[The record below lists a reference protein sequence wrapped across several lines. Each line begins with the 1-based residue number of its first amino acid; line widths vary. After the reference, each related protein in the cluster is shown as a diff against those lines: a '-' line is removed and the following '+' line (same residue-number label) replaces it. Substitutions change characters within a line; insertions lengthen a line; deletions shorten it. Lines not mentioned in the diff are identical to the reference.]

1 MGEVKAIRRFSV
13 RTALPEPITALGD
26 LAMNLRWSW
35 HSPTREL
42 FAGLDPQRWDEV
54 HHDPVRLLSTF
65 SAGELEELARDGDL
79 VARVGA
85 AKADLDDYLGSRRW
99 YQDEASRSPGSDGGS
114 KGGLPASIAYFSPE
128 YGITEVLPQYSGGH
142 GLLAGDH
149 LKAASDLGVPIVGVG
164 LFYTTGY
171 FKQSLD
177 ASGWQQETYPVLD
190 PQGLPLH
197 LLREDDGTP
206 CVVTVAMPG
215 GASLR
220 AHVWRAQVGRVPL
233 LLLDSDV
240 PGNDDA
246 MRAVT
251 ERLYG
256 GGGEQRLQQEML
268 LGIGGVRAL
277 RLWSRLTGAPEP
289 EVFHTNEGH
298 AGFLGLERIR
308 ELMAT
313 EELTYPEARTLART
327 ATVFTTH
334 TPVPAGI
341 DRFPVDLVRRYFGD
355 GSQMCSLLPTVP
367 LDEII
372 ALGAEADPGVFN
384 MAHMGFRLAQRA
396 NGVSKLHGAVSREMF
411 AGLWPG
417 FEPAEVPIGS
427 VTNGVH
433 HGTWADRLV
442 AERATD
448 PLSMPDDALW
458 RLRTTLR
465 HRLVD
470 EVRTR
475 TRAAWRERG
484 AVDAELGWTD
494 RMFDPEVLTIGFA
507 RRVSTYKRLTLM
519 LRDPERLRAL
529 LLDPDR
535 PVQVVIAGKS
545 HPHDDEGKRL
555 LQQLLHFTDDRTL
568 RHRIAFLPNYS
579 IGMAGYLYHGCDVWL
594 NNPLRPLEA
603 CGTSGMK
610 SAMNGGLN
618 LSVLDGWWDELY
630 DGNNG
635 WAIPS
640 AVGVDPGRRDD
651 IEADAL
657 YDLLEHDVVPGFY
670 DRRDA
675 DDAPPR
681 WLAKVRHTLS
691 ATAPEVSADRMVRE
705 YATAY
710 YRPAARSARS
720 TRPAIGDLVEYIE
733 KVSAGW
739 DAVRVGASTATVLP
753 EGVEIAAEIALG
765 SLEDGDVRVEAVI
778 GGVDEAGE
786 IVDGR
791 AVRLHFDGEGYRAV
805 LPGQVGRFGYA
816 VRVLPQHR
824 LLTGPAELGLV
835 RYAR

>member
-1 MGEVKAIRRFSV
+1 MHAEGTFTVEPAYPESLAPLADLARNLRWVWHGPTQDLFATVAPEVWAA
-13 RTALPEPITALGD
+13 THDPLEALRGADQARVAALGD
-26 LAMNLRWSW
+26 DAEFVALVRA
-35 HSPTREL
+35 
-42 FAGLDPQRWDEV
+42 V
-54 HHDPVRLLSTF
+54 H
-65 SAGELEELARDGDL
+65 
-79 VARVGA
+79 
-85 AKADLDDYLGSRRW
+85 ADLNDYLTRPAW
-99 YQDEASRSPGSDGGS
+99 ADELTDGA
-114 KGGLPASIAYFSPE
+114 KGIAYFSME
-128 YGITEVLPQYSGGH
+128 FGVSQTLPNYSGGL
-142 GLLAGDH
+142 GVLAGDH
-149 LKAASDLGVPIVGVG
+149 LKAASDLGLPLIALG
-164 LFYTTGY
+164 LLYRHGY
-171 FKQSLD
+171 FQQSLSAD
-177 ASGWQQETYPVLD
+177 GWQLEAYPELD
-190 PQGLPLH
+190 PAQLPLRPVT
-197 LLREDDGTP
+197 LSSGQQL
-206 CVVTVAMPG
+206 VVSVPLEGRVLSA
-215 GASLR
+215 A
-220 AHVWRAQVGRVPL
+220 VWRADVGRIPL
-233 LLLDSDV
+233 LLMDTDIEN
-240 PGNDDA
+240 NDPDL
-246 MRAVT
+246 RGVT
-251 ERLYG
+251 DRLYG
-256 GGGEQRLQQEML
+256 GDAEHRLRQEIL
-268 LGIGGVRAL
+268 LGIGGVRAA
-277 RLWSRLTGAPEP
+277 RAFCDLTGHPGV
-289 EVFHTNEGH
+289 EVFHANEGH

-313 EELTYPEARTLART
+313 EELSYAAARTLART

-355 GSQMCSLLPTVP
+355 ASQMCSLLPTVP

-442 AERATD
+442 AERAAD
-448 PLSMPDDALW
+448 PLSMPDEALW

-475 TRAAWRERG
+475 TRTAWRERG
-484 AVDAELGWTD
+484 AVDAELGWTE

-657 YDLLEHDVVPGFY
+657 YDLLEHDVVPAFY

-691 ATAPEVSADRMVRE
+691 ATAPEVAADRMVRE

-710 YRPAARSARS
+710 YRPAARSARA
-720 TRPAIGDLVEYIE
+720 TRPAIGDLVEYID
-733 KVSAGW
+733 KVRSGW
-739 DAVRVGASTATVLP
+739 DAVRVGESTATVLP
-753 EGVEIAAEIALG
+753 EGVEIAAAVALG
-765 SLEDGDVRVEAVI
+765 ALEDGDIRVEAVI
-778 GGVDEAGE
+778 GGVDEAGD
-786 IVDGR
+786 IVEGR
-791 AVRLHFDGEGYRAV
+791 AVRLHFDGERYRAV

>member
-1 MGEVKAIRRFSV
+1 MHAEGTFTVEPAYPESLAPLADLARNLRWVWHGPTQDLFATVAPEVWAATRDPLE
-13 RTALPEPITALGD
+13 ALRGADQARVAALGD
-26 LAMNLRWSW
+26 DAEFVALVRA
-35 HSPTREL
+35 
-42 FAGLDPQRWDEV
+42 V
-54 HHDPVRLLSTF
+54 H
-65 SAGELEELARDGDL
+65 
-79 VARVGA
+79 
-85 AKADLDDYLGSRRW
+85 ADLNDYLTRPAW
-99 YQDEASRSPGSDGGS
+99 ADELTDGA
-114 KGGLPASIAYFSPE
+114 KGIAYFSME
-128 YGITEVLPQYSGGH
+128 FGVSQTLPNYSGGL
-142 GLLAGDH
+142 GVLAGDH
-149 LKAASDLGVPIVGVG
+149 LKAASDLGLPLIALG
-164 LFYTTGY
+164 LLYRHGY
-171 FKQSLD
+171 FQQSLSAD
-177 ASGWQQETYPVLD
+177 GWQLEAYPELD
-190 PQGLPLH
+190 PAQLPLRPVT
-197 LLREDDGTP
+197 LSSGQQL
-206 CVVTVAMPG
+206 VVSVPLEGRVLSA
-215 GASLR
+215 A
-220 AHVWRAQVGRVPL
+220 VWRADVGRIPL
-233 LLLDSDV
+233 LLLDTDIEN
-240 PGNDDA
+240 NDPDL
-246 MRAVT
+246 RGVT
-251 ERLYG
+251 DRLYG
-256 GGGEQRLQQEML
+256 GDAEHRLRQEIL
-268 LGIGGVRAL
+268 LGIGGVRAA
-277 RLWSRLTGAPEP
+277 RAFCDLTGHPGV
-289 EVFHTNEGH
+289 EVFHANEGH

-313 EELTYPEARTLART
+313 EELTYAEARTLART

-442 AERATD
+442 AERAAD
-448 PLSMPDDALW
+448 PLSMPDEALW

-484 AVDAELGWTD
+484 AVDAELGWTE

-519 LRDPERLRAL
+519 LRDPVRLRAL

-657 YDLLEHDVVPGFY
+657 YDLLEHDVVPAFY

-691 ATAPEVSADRMVRE
+691 ATAPEVAADRMVRE

-710 YRPAARSARS
+710 YRPAARSARA

-733 KVSAGW
+733 KVRAGW

-791 AVRLHFDGEGYRAV
+791 AVRLHFDGQGYRAV

>member
-1 MGEVKAIRRFSV
+1 MHAEGTFTVEPAYPESLAPLADLARNLRWVWHGPTQDLFATVAPEVWAATRDPLE
-13 RTALPEPITALGD
+13 ALRGADQARVAALGD
-26 LAMNLRWSW
+26 DAEFVALVRA
-35 HSPTREL
+35 
-42 FAGLDPQRWDEV
+42 V
-54 HHDPVRLLSTF
+54 H
-65 SAGELEELARDGDL
+65 
-79 VARVGA
+79 
-85 AKADLDDYLGSRRW
+85 ADLNDYLTRPSW
-99 YQDEASRSPGSDGGS
+99 ADELTDGA
-114 KGGLPASIAYFSPE
+114 KGIAYFSME
-128 YGITEVLPQYSGGH
+128 FGVSQTLPNYSGGL
-142 GLLAGDH
+142 GVLAGDH
-149 LKAASDLGVPIVGVG
+149 LKAASDLGLPLIALG
-164 LFYTTGY
+164 LLYRHGY
-171 FKQSLD
+171 FQQSLSAD
-177 ASGWQQETYPVLD
+177 GWQLEAYPELD
-190 PQGLPLH
+190 PAQLPLRPVT
-197 LLREDDGTP
+197 LSSGQQL
-206 CVVTVAMPG
+206 VVSVPLEGRVLSA
-215 GASLR
+215 A
-220 AHVWRAQVGRVPL
+220 VWRADVGRIPL
-233 LLLDSDV
+233 LLMDTDIEN
-240 PGNDDA
+240 NDPDL
-246 MRAVT
+246 RGVT
-251 ERLYG
+251 DRLYG
-256 GGGEQRLQQEML
+256 GDAEHRLRQEIL
-268 LGIGGVRAL
+268 LGIGGVRAA
-277 RLWSRLTGAPEP
+277 RAFCDLTGHPGV
-289 EVFHTNEGH
+289 EVFHANEGH

-313 EELTYPEARTLART
+313 EELSYAEARTLART

-442 AERATD
+442 AERAAD
-448 PLSMPDDALW
+448 PLSMPDEALW

-484 AVDAELGWTD
+484 AVDAELGWTE

-555 LQQLLHFTDDRTL
+555 LQQLLNFTDDRTL

-657 YDLLEHDVVPGFY
+657 YDLLEHDVVPAFY

-691 ATAPEVSADRMVRE
+691 ATAPEVAADRMVRE

-710 YRPAARSARS
+710 YRPAARSARA
-720 TRPAIGDLVEYIE
+720 TRPAIGDLVEYID
-733 KVSAGW
+733 KVRSGW
-739 DAVRVGASTATVLP
+739 DTVRVGESTATVLP
-753 EGVEIAAEIALG
+753 EGVEIAAAVALG
-765 SLEDGDVRVEAVI
+765 ALEDGDIRVEAVI
-778 GGVDEAGE
+778 GGVDEAGD
-786 IVDGR
+786 IVEGR
-791 AVRLHFDGEGYRAV
+791 AVRLHFDGERYRAV

>member
-1 MGEVKAIRRFSV
+1 MHAEGTFTVEP
-13 RTALPEPITALGD
+13 TYPESLAPLAD
-26 LAMNLRWSW
+26 LARNLRWVW
-35 HSPTREL
+35 HGPTQDL
-42 FAGLDPQRWDEV
+42 FSTVAPEVWADTRDP
-54 HHDPVRLLSTF
+54 
-65 SAGELEELARDGDL
+65 LETLRCADQ
-79 VARVGA
+79 ARVA
-85 AKADLDDYLGSRRW
+85 ALGVDEEFVSLVRALRADLNDYLTRPAW
-99 YQDEASRSPGSDGGS
+99 ADALKDGA
-114 KGGLPASIAYFSPE
+114 KGIAYFSME
-128 YGITEVLPQYSGGH
+128 FGVSQTLPNYSGGL
-142 GLLAGDH
+142 GVLAGDH
-149 LKAASDLGVPIVGVG
+149 LKAASDLGLPLIALG
-164 LFYTTGY
+164 LLYRQGY
-171 FKQSLD
+171 FQQSLSAD
-177 ASGWQQETYPVLD
+177 GWQLEAYPELD
-190 PQGLPLH
+190 PERLPLRPVT
-197 LLREDDGTP
+197 LSSGQQL
-206 CVVTVAMPG
+206 VVSVPLEGRVLSA
-215 GASLR
+215 A
-220 AHVWRAQVGRVPL
+220 VWRADVGRIPL
-233 LLLDSDV
+233 LLLDTDIE
-240 PGNDDA
+240 GNDPDL
-246 MRAVT
+246 RGVT
-251 ERLYG
+251 DRLYG
-256 GGGEQRLQQEML
+256 GDAEHRLRQEIL
-268 LGIGGVRAL
+268 LGIGGVRAA
-277 RLWSRLTGAPEP
+277 RAFCDLTGHPGI
-289 EVFHTNEGH
+289 EVFHANEGH

-313 EELTYPEARTLART
+313 EELTYPQARTLART

-355 GSQMCSLLPTVP
+355 GGQMCSLLPTVP
-367 LDEII
+367 LDEVI

-411 AGLWPG
+411 ADLWPG
-417 FEPAEVPIGS
+417 FEPAEIPIGS

-494 RMFDPEVLTIGFA
+494 RMFDPSVLTIGFA

-630 DGNNG
+630 DGSNG

-657 YDLLEHDVVPGFY
+657 YDLLEHDVVPTFY

-675 DDAPPR
+675 DDAPLR
-681 WLAKVRHTLS
+681 WLAKVRHTL
-691 ATAPEVSADRMVRE
+691 AVTAPEVAADRMVRE
-705 YATAY
+705 YATDY

-720 TRPAIGDLVEYIE
+720 TRPAIGELVEYIE
-733 KVSAGW
+733 KVRAGW
-739 DAVRVGASTATVLP
+739 DAVRVGASAATVRP
-753 EGVEIAAEIALG
+753 EGVEIAADIALG

-778 GGVDEAGE
+778 GGVDEAGD
-786 IVDGR
+786 IVNGR
-791 AVRLHFDGEGYRAV
+791 SVRLHFDGERYRAV

-835 RYAR
+835 RYA

>member
-1 MGEVKAIRRFSV
+1 MHAEGTFTVEPAY
-13 RTALPEPITALGD
+13 PESLAPLAD
-26 LAMNLRWSW
+26 LARNLRWVW
-35 HSPTREL
+35 HGPTQDL
-42 FAGLDPQRWDEV
+42 FSTVAPEVWAATRDPLAALRGADQDRV
-54 HHDPVRLLSTF
+54 AALGSDPEFAALVRALH
-65 SAGELEELARDGDL
+65 
-79 VARVGA
+79 
-85 AKADLDDYLGSRRW
+85 ADLNDYLTRPAW
-99 YQDEASRSPGSDGGS
+99 ADELKDGA
-114 KGGLPASIAYFSPE
+114 KGIAYFSME
-128 YGITEVLPQYSGGH
+128 FGVSQTLPNYSGGL
-142 GLLAGDH
+142 GVLAGDH
-149 LKAASDLGVPIVGVG
+149 LKAASDLGLPLIALG
-164 LFYTTGY
+164 LLYRHGY
-171 FKQSLD
+171 FQQSLSAD
-177 ASGWQQETYPVLD
+177 GWQLEAYPELD
-190 PQGLPLH
+190 PGQLPLRPVT
-197 LLREDDGTP
+197 LSGGQQL
-206 CVVTVAMPG
+206 VVSVPLEGRVLSA
-215 GASLR
+215 A
-220 AHVWRAQVGRVPL
+220 VWRADVGRIPL
-233 LLLDSDV
+233 LLMDTDIEN
-240 PGNDDA
+240 NDPDL
-246 MRAVT
+246 RGVT
-251 ERLYG
+251 DRLYG
-256 GGGEQRLQQEML
+256 GDAEHRLRQEIL
-268 LGIGGVRAL
+268 LGIGGVRAA
-277 RLWSRLTGAPEP
+277 RAFCDLTGHPGV
-289 EVFHTNEGH
+289 EVFHANEGH

-313 EELTYPEARTLART
+313 EELTYAEAKTLART

-355 GSQMCSLLPTVP
+355 GGQMCSLLPTVP
-367 LDEII
+367 LDEVI

-458 RLRTTLR
+458 RLRTVLR

-657 YDLLEHDVVPGFY
+657 YDLLEHDVVPAFY
-670 DRRDA
+670 DRRDT

-691 ATAPEVSADRMVRE
+691 STAPEVSADRMVRE
-705 YATAY
+705 YATQY

-720 TRPAIGDLVEYIE
+720 TRPAIGELVEYIE
-733 KVSAGW
+733 KVRSGW
-739 DAVRVGASTATVLP
+739 DGVRVGETAAAVLP
-753 EGVEIAAEIALG
+753 EGVEIAADIALG
-765 SLEDGDVRVEAVI
+765 ALEDGDVRVEAVI

-791 AVRLHFDGEGYRAV
+791 AVRLHFDGERYRAV

>member
-1 MGEVKAIRRFSV
+1 MHAEGTFTVEPAY
-13 RTALPEPITALGD
+13 PESLAPLAD
-26 LAMNLRWSW
+26 LARNLRWVW
-35 HSPTREL
+35 HGPTQDLFSTVAPEVWAATRDPLEALRGADQARVAEL
-42 FAGLDPQRWDEV
+42 GADEE
-54 HHDPVRLLSTF
+54 F
-65 SAGELEELARDGDL
+65 
-79 VARVGA
+79 VARVRA
-85 AKADLDDYLGSRRW
+85 VHADLNDYLTRPAW
-99 YQDEASRSPGSDGGS
+99 ADELADGA
-114 KGGLPASIAYFSPE
+114 KGIAYFSME
-128 YGITEVLPQYSGGH
+128 FGVSQTLPNYSGGL
-142 GLLAGDH
+142 GVLAGDH
-149 LKAASDLGVPIVGVG
+149 LKAASDLGLPLVALG
-164 LFYTTGY
+164 LLYRHGY
-171 FKQSLD
+171 FQQSLSAD
-177 ASGWQQETYPVLD
+177 GWQLEAYPELD
-190 PQGLPLH
+190 PEQLPLRPVT
-197 LLREDDGTP
+197 LSTGQQL
-206 CVVTVAMPG
+206 VVSVPLEGRVLSA
-215 GASLR
+215 A
-220 AHVWRAQVGRVPL
+220 VWRADVGRIPL
-233 LLLDSDV
+233 LLMDTDIEN
-240 PGNDDA
+240 NDADL
-246 MRAVT
+246 RGVT
-251 ERLYG
+251 DRLYG
-256 GGGEQRLQQEML
+256 GDAEHRLRQEIL
-268 LGIGGVRAL
+268 LGIGGVRAA
-277 RLWSRLTGAPEP
+277 RAFCDLTGHPGV
-289 EVFHTNEGH
+289 EVFHANEGH

-367 LDEII
+367 LDEVI

-448 PLSMPDDALW
+448 PLSMPDEALW

-535 PVQVVIAGKS
+535 PVQVIIAGKS

-657 YDLLEHDVVPGFY
+657 YDLLEHEVVPAFY

-691 ATAPEVSADRMVRE
+691 ATAPEVAADRMVRE
-705 YATAY
+705 YATDY

-720 TRPAIGDLVEYIE
+720 TRPAIGELVEYID
-733 KVSAGW
+733 KVRAGW
-739 DAVRVGASTATVLP
+739 DAVRVGPSIASVLP
-753 EGVEIAAEIALG
+753 EGVEIAADVVLG
-765 SLEDGDVRVEAVI
+765 ALEDGDVRVEAVI

-786 IVDGR
+786 IVGGR
-791 AVRLHFDGEGYRAV
+791 PVRLHFDGERYRAV

-835 RYAR
+835 RYGS

>member
-1 MGEVKAIRRFSV
+1 MHAEGTFTVEPVY
-13 RTALPEPITALGD
+13 PEQLAPLAD
-26 LAMNLRWSW
+26 LALNLRWVW
-35 HSPTREL
+35 HGPTQDL
-42 FAGLDPQRWDEV
+42 FSALAPEVWAGT
-54 HHDPVRLLSTF
+54 HDPLAALRGAEQTRVV
-65 SAGELEELARDGDL
+65 ELEADAEF
-79 VARVGA
+79 VARVRA
-85 AKADLDDYLGSRRW
+85 LHADLNDYLTRPAW
-99 YQDEASRSPGSDGGS
+99 ADELKDGA
-114 KGGLPASIAYFSPE
+114 KGIAYFSME
-128 YGITEVLPQYSGGH
+128 FGVSQTLPNYSGGL
-142 GLLAGDH
+142 GVLAGDH
-149 LKAASDLGVPIVGVG
+149 LKAASDLGLPLIALG
-164 LFYTTGY
+164 LMYRHGY
-171 FKQSLD
+171 FQQSLSAD
-177 ASGWQQETYPVLD
+177 GWQLEQYPELD
-190 PQGLPLH
+190 PEQLPLRPVT
-197 LLREDDGTP
+197 LSSGQQL
-206 CVVTVAMPG
+206 VVSVPLEGRVLSA
-215 GASLR
+215 A
-220 AHVWRAQVGRVPL
+220 VWRAEVGRIPL
-233 LLLDSDV
+233 LLLDTDIEN
-240 PGNDDA
+240 NDPDL
-246 MRAVT
+246 RGIT
-251 ERLYG
+251 DRLYG
-256 GGGEQRLQQEML
+256 GDAEHRLRQEIL
-268 LGIGGVRAL
+268 LGIGGVRAA
-277 RLWSRLTGAPEP
+277 RAFCDLTGHPGV
-289 EVFHTNEGH
+289 EVFHANEGH

-313 EELTYPEARTLART
+313 EGLSYPEARTLART

-355 GSQMCSLLPTVP
+355 GGQMCTMLPTVP
-367 LDEII
+367 LDEVI

-396 NGVSKLHGAVSREMF
+396 NGVSKLHGAVSRDMF
-411 AGLWPG
+411 ADLWPG
-417 FEPAEVPIGS
+417 FEPSEIPIGS

-433 HGTWADRLV
+433 RGTWADRLV
-442 AERATD
+442 TERASD
-448 PLSMPDDALW
+448 PLSMPDEALW

-465 HRLVD
+465 HRLVG
-470 EVRTR
+470 EVRSR
-475 TRAAWRERG
+475 TRAAWIERG

-519 LRDPERLRAL
+519 LRDPDRLRAL

-640 AVGVDPGRRDD
+640 AVGVDSGRRDD

-657 YDLLEHDVVPGFY
+657 YDLLEHDVVPSFY

-691 ATAPEVSADRMVRE
+691 ATAPEVSAERMVRE
-705 YATAY
+705 YAADY
-710 YRPAARSARS
+710 YRPAARSARA
-720 TRPAIGDLVEYIE
+720 TRPVIGELVEYIA
-733 KVSAGW
+733 KVRAGW
-739 DAVRVGASTATVLP
+739 DAVRVGPSTVAVVP
-753 EGVEIAAEIALG
+753 EGVDLAAEIDLG

-778 GGVDEAGE
+778 GGVSEGGD
-786 IVDGR
+786 IVGGK
-791 AVRLHFDGEGYRAV
+791 AVRLHFDGERYRAV
-805 LPGQVGRFGYA
+805 LPAQVGRFGYA

-824 LLTGPAELGLV
+824 LLGGPAELGLV

>member
-1 MGEVKAIRRFSV
+1 MHAEGTFTVEPAY
-13 RTALPEPITALGD
+13 PESLAPLAD
-26 LAMNLRWSW
+26 LARNLRWVW
-35 HSPTREL
+35 HGPTQDL
-42 FAGLDPQRWDEV
+42 FATVAPEV
-54 HHDPVRLLSTF
+54 WAATHDP
-65 SAGELEELARDGDL
+65 LEALRGADQ
-79 VARVGA
+79 ARV
-85 AKADLDDYLGSRRW
+85 ADLGDDAEFVALVRAVHADLNDYLTRPSW
-99 YQDEASRSPGSDGGS
+99 ADELTDGA
-114 KGGLPASIAYFSPE
+114 KGIAYFSME
-128 YGITEVLPQYSGGH
+128 FGVSQTLPNYSGGL
-142 GLLAGDH
+142 GVLAGDH
-149 LKAASDLGVPIVGVG
+149 LKAASDLGLPLIALG
-164 LFYTTGY
+164 LLYRHGY
-171 FKQSLD
+171 FQQSLSAD
-177 ASGWQQETYPVLD
+177 GWQLEAYPELD
-190 PQGLPLH
+190 PAQLPLRPVT
-197 LLREDDGTP
+197 LSSGQQL
-206 CVVTVAMPG
+206 VVSVPLEGRVLSA
-215 GASLR
+215 A
-220 AHVWRAQVGRVPL
+220 VWRADVGRIPL
-233 LLLDSDV
+233 LLMDTDIEN
-240 PGNDDA
+240 NDPDL
-246 MRAVT
+246 RGVT
-251 ERLYG
+251 DRLYG
-256 GGGEQRLQQEML
+256 GDAEHRLRQEIL
-268 LGIGGVRAL
+268 LGIGGVRAA
-277 RLWSRLTGAPEP
+277 RAFCDLTGHPGV
-289 EVFHTNEGH
+289 EVFHANEGH

-313 EELTYPEARTLART
+313 EELTFPEARTLART

-372 ALGAEADPGVFN
+372 ALGSEADAGVFN

-442 AERATD
+442 AERAAD

-484 AVDAELGWTD
+484 AVDAELGWTE

-657 YDLLEHDVVPGFY
+657 YDLLEHDVVPAFY
-670 DRRDA
+670 DRRDT

-691 ATAPEVSADRMVRE
+691 ATAPEVAADRMVRE

-710 YRPAARSARS
+710 YRPAARSARA
-720 TRPAIGDLVEYIE
+720 TRPAIGDLVEYID
-733 KVSAGW
+733 KVRSGW
-739 DAVRVGASTATVLP
+739 DAVRVGESTATVLS
-753 EGVEIAAEIALG
+753 EGVEIAAAVALG
-765 SLEDGDVRVEAVI
+765 ALEDGDIRVEAVI
-778 GGVDEAGE
+778 GGVDEAGD
-786 IVDGR
+786 IVEGR
-791 AVRLHFDGEGYRAV
+791 AVRLHFDGERYRAV

>member
-1 MGEVKAIRRFSV
+1 MHAEGTFTV
-13 RTALPEPITALGD
+13 EPVYPPSLAPLAD
-26 LAMNLRWSW
+26 LALNLRWVW
-35 HSPTREL
+35 HGPTQDL
-42 FAGLDPQRWDEV
+42 FATVAPEEWAATRDPRATLRGADQARVDALGADEEFIAR
-54 HHDPVRLLSTF
+54 VRALHADLNDY
-65 SAGELEELARDGDL
+65 LARPAWADELNDG
-79 VARVGA
+79 
-85 AKADLDDYLGSRRW
+85 AKG
-99 YQDEASRSPGSDGGS
+99 
-114 KGGLPASIAYFSPE
+114 IAYFSME
-128 YGITEVLPQYSGGH
+128 FGVSQTLPNYSGGL
-142 GLLAGDH
+142 GVLAGDH
-149 LKAASDLGVPIVGVG
+149 LKAASDLGLPLIALG
-164 LFYTTGY
+164 LMYRHGY
-171 FKQSLD
+171 FQQSLSAD
-177 ASGWQQETYPVLD
+177 GWQLEQYPELV
-190 PQGLPLH
+190 PEQLPLRPVT
-197 LLREDDGTP
+197 LSSGQQL
-206 CVVTVAMPG
+206 VVSVPLEGRVLSA
-215 GASLR
+215 A
-220 AHVWRAQVGRVPL
+220 VWRADVGRIPL
-233 LLLDSDV
+233 LLMDTDIEN
-240 PGNDDA
+240 NDPDL
-246 MRAVT
+246 RGVT
-251 ERLYG
+251 DRLYG
-256 GGGEQRLQQEML
+256 GNAEHRLRQEIL
-268 LGIGGVRAL
+268 LGIGGVRAA
-277 RLWSRLTGAPEP
+277 RAFCDLTGHPGV
-289 EVFHTNEGH
+289 EVFHANEGH

-313 EELTYPEARTLART
+313 EDLGYPEAKTLART

-367 LDEII
+367 LDEVI

-396 NGVSKLHGAVSREMF
+396 NGVSALHGAVSREMF

-417 FEPAEVPIGS
+417 FEPAEIPIGS

-433 HGTWADRLV
+433 YGTWADRIV
-442 AERATD
+442 AERLSD
-448 PLSMPDDALW
+448 PASVPDEPLW
-458 RLRTTLR
+458 RMRNTLR

-470 EVRTR
+470 EVRAR

-494 RMFDPEVLTIGFA
+494 RMFDPDVLTIGFA

-519 LRDPERLRAL
+519 LRDPDRLRAL
-529 LLDPDR
+529 LLSADR

-545 HPHDDEGKRL
+545 HPADDEGKRL
-555 LQQLLHFTDDRTL
+555 LQQLLHFTDDRAL

-610 SAMNGGLN
+610 STMNGGLN

-630 DGNNG
+630 DGENG

-657 YDLLEHDVVPGFY
+657 YDLLEHHVVPDFY
-670 DRRDA
+670 DRDA
-675 DDAPPR
+675 ITGTPLR
-681 WLAKVRHTLS
+681 WLARVRHTL
-691 ATAPEVSADRMVRE
+691 ATTAPQVSADRMVRE
-705 YATAY
+705 YATDY

-720 TRPAIGDLVEYIE
+720 TRPAIGELVEYIDR
-733 KVSAGW
+733 VRAGW
-739 DAVRVGASTATVLP
+739 DDVRVGPSNATVVP
-753 EGVEIAAEIALG
+753 EGVDLTAEIDLG
-765 SLEDGDVRVEAVI
+765 SLEDGDVRVEAVV
-778 GGVDEAGE
+778 GGIDDAGE
-786 IVDGR
+786 IVNGEP
-791 AVRLHFDGEGYRAV
+791 VRLHFNGERYRAV
-805 LPGQVGRFGYA
+805 LPGRVGRFGYA

>member
-1 MGEVKAIRRFSV
+1 MHAEGTFTVEPAYPESLAPLADLARNLRWVWHGPTQDLFATVAPEVWAATRDPLE
-13 RTALPEPITALGD
+13 ALRGADQAQVAALGD
-26 LAMNLRWSW
+26 DAEFVALVRA
-35 HSPTREL
+35 
-42 FAGLDPQRWDEV
+42 V
-54 HHDPVRLLSTF
+54 H
-65 SAGELEELARDGDL
+65 
-79 VARVGA
+79 
-85 AKADLDDYLGSRRW
+85 ADLNDYLTRPSW
-99 YQDEASRSPGSDGGS
+99 ADELTDGA
-114 KGGLPASIAYFSPE
+114 KGIAYFSME
-128 YGITEVLPQYSGGH
+128 FGVSQTLPNYSGGL
-142 GLLAGDH
+142 GVLAGDH
-149 LKAASDLGVPIVGVG
+149 LKAASDLGLPLIALG
-164 LFYTTGY
+164 LLYRHGY
-171 FKQSLD
+171 FQQSLSAD
-177 ASGWQQETYPVLD
+177 GWQLEAYPELD
-190 PQGLPLH
+190 PAQLPLRPVT
-197 LLREDDGTP
+197 LSSGQQL
-206 CVVTVAMPG
+206 VVSVPLEGRVLSA
-215 GASLR
+215 A
-220 AHVWRAQVGRVPL
+220 VWRADVGRIPL
-233 LLLDSDV
+233 LLMDTDIEN
-240 PGNDDA
+240 NDPDL
-246 MRAVT
+246 RGVT
-251 ERLYG
+251 DRLYG
-256 GGGEQRLQQEML
+256 GDAEHRLRQEIL
-268 LGIGGVRAL
+268 LGIGGVRAA
-277 RLWSRLTGAPEP
+277 RAFCDLTGHPGV
-289 EVFHTNEGH
+289 EVFHANEGH

-313 EELTYPEARTLART
+313 EELSYAEARTLART

-442 AERATD
+442 AERAVD
-448 PLSMPDDALW
+448 PLSMPDEALW

-484 AVDAELGWTD
+484 AVDAELGWTE

-657 YDLLEHDVVPGFY
+657 YDLLEHDVVPAFY

-691 ATAPEVSADRMVRE
+691 ATAPEVAADRMVRE

-710 YRPAARSARS
+710 YRPAARAARA
-720 TRPAIGDLVEYIE
+720 TRPAIGDLVEYID
-733 KVSAGW
+733 KVRSGW
-739 DAVRVGASTATVLP
+739 DAVRVGESTATVLP
-753 EGVEIAAEIALG
+753 EGVEIAAAVALG
-765 SLEDGDVRVEAVI
+765 ALEDGDIRVEAVI
-778 GGVDEAGE
+778 GGVDEAGD
-786 IVDGR
+786 IVEGR
-791 AVRLHFDGEGYRAV
+791 AVRLHFDGERYRAV

>member
-1 MGEVKAIRRFSV
+1 MHAEGTFTVEPAY
-13 RTALPEPITALGD
+13 PESLAPLAD
-26 LAMNLRWSW
+26 LARNLRWVW
-35 HSPTREL
+35 HGPTQDL
-42 FAGLDPQRWDEV
+42 FATVAPEV
-54 HHDPVRLLSTF
+54 WAATHDP
-65 SAGELEELARDGDL
+65 LEALRGADQ
-79 VARVGA
+79 ARV
-85 AKADLDDYLGSRRW
+85 ADLGDDAEFVALVRAVHADLNDYLTRPAW
-99 YQDEASRSPGSDGGS
+99 ADELTDGA
-114 KGGLPASIAYFSPE
+114 KGIAYFSME
-128 YGITEVLPQYSGGH
+128 FGVSQTLPNYSGGL
-142 GLLAGDH
+142 GVLAGDH
-149 LKAASDLGVPIVGVG
+149 LKAASDLGLPLVALG
-164 LFYTTGY
+164 LLYRHGY
-171 FKQSLD
+171 FQQSLSAD
-177 ASGWQQETYPVLD
+177 GWQLEAYPELD
-190 PQGLPLH
+190 PAQLPLRPVT
-197 LLREDDGTP
+197 LSSGQQL
-206 CVVTVAMPG
+206 VVSVPLEGRVLSA
-215 GASLR
+215 A
-220 AHVWRAQVGRVPL
+220 VWRADVGRIPL
-233 LLLDSDV
+233 LLMDTDIEN
-240 PGNDDA
+240 NDPDL
-246 MRAVT
+246 RGVT
-251 ERLYG
+251 DRLYG
-256 GGGEQRLQQEML
+256 GDAEHRLRQEIL
-268 LGIGGVRAL
+268 LGIGGVRAA
-277 RLWSRLTGAPEP
+277 RAFCDLTGHPGV
-289 EVFHTNEGH
+289 EVFHANEGH

-313 EELTYPEARTLART
+313 EELSYAEARTLART

-355 GSQMCSLLPTVP
+355 ASQMCSLLPTVP

-442 AERATD
+442 AERAAD

-484 AVDAELGWTD
+484 AVDAELGWTE

-657 YDLLEHDVVPGFY
+657 YDLLEHDVVPAFY

-691 ATAPEVSADRMVRE
+691 ATAPEVAADRMVRE

-710 YRPAARSARS
+710 YRPAARSARA
-720 TRPAIGDLVEYIE
+720 TRPAIGDLVEYID
-733 KVSAGW
+733 KVRSGW
-739 DAVRVGASTATVLP
+739 DAVRVGESTATVLP
-753 EGVEIAAEIALG
+753 EGVEIAAVITLG
-765 SLEDGDVRVEAVI
+765 ALEDGDVRVEAVI
-778 GGVDEAGE
+778 GGVDEAGD
-786 IVDGR
+786 IVEGR
-791 AVRLHFDGEGYRAV
+791 AVRLHFDGERYRAV

>member
-1 MGEVKAIRRFSV
+1 MHAEGTFTVEPAY
-13 RTALPEPITALGD
+13 PESLAPLAD
-26 LAMNLRWSW
+26 LARNLRWVW
-35 HSPTREL
+35 HGPTQDL
-42 FAGLDPQRWDEV
+42 FATVAPEV
-54 HHDPVRLLSTF
+54 WAATHDP
-65 SAGELEELARDGDL
+65 LEALRGADQ
-79 VARVGA
+79 ARV
-85 AKADLDDYLGSRRW
+85 ADLGDDAEFVALVRAVHADLNDYLTRPAW
-99 YQDEASRSPGSDGGS
+99 ADELTDGA
-114 KGGLPASIAYFSPE
+114 KGIAYFSME
-128 YGITEVLPQYSGGH
+128 FGVSQTLPNYSGGL
-142 GLLAGDH
+142 GVLAGDH
-149 LKAASDLGVPIVGVG
+149 LKAASDLGLPLVALG
-164 LFYTTGY
+164 LLYRHGY
-171 FKQSLD
+171 FQQSLSAD
-177 ASGWQQETYPVLD
+177 GWQLEAYPELD
-190 PQGLPLH
+190 PAQLPLRPVT
-197 LLREDDGTP
+197 LSSGQQL
-206 CVVTVAMPG
+206 VVSVPLEGRVLSA
-215 GASLR
+215 A
-220 AHVWRAQVGRVPL
+220 VWRADVGRIPL
-233 LLLDSDV
+233 LLMDTDIEN
-240 PGNDDA
+240 NDPDL
-246 MRAVT
+246 RGVT
-251 ERLYG
+251 DRLYG
-256 GGGEQRLQQEML
+256 GDAEHRLRQEIL
-268 LGIGGVRAL
+268 LGIGGVRAA
-277 RLWSRLTGAPEP
+277 RAFCDLTGHPGV
-289 EVFHTNEGH
+289 EVFHANEGH

-313 EELTYPEARTLART
+313 EELSYAEARTLART

-355 GSQMCSLLPTVP
+355 ASQMCSLLPTVP

-433 HGTWADRLV
+433 HGTWADRIV
-442 AERATD
+442 AERAAD

-484 AVDAELGWTD
+484 AVDAELGWTE

-657 YDLLEHDVVPGFY
+657 YDLLEHDVVPAFY

-691 ATAPEVSADRMVRE
+691 ATAPEVAADRMVRE

-710 YRPAARSARS
+710 YRPAARSARA
-720 TRPAIGDLVEYIE
+720 TRPAIGDLVEYID
-733 KVSAGW
+733 KVRSGW
-739 DAVRVGASTATVLP
+739 DAVRVGESTATVLP
-753 EGVEIAAEIALG
+753 EGVEIAAVVTLG
-765 SLEDGDVRVEAVI
+765 ALEDGDVRVEAVI
-778 GGVDEAGE
+778 GGVDEAGD
-786 IVDGR
+786 IVEGR
-791 AVRLHFDGEGYRAV
+791 AVRLHFDGERYRAV

>member
-1 MGEVKAIRRFSV
+1 MHAEGTFTVEPVYPESLA
-13 RTALPEPITALGD
+13 ALAD
-26 LAMNLRWSW
+26 LALNLRWVW
-35 HSPTREL
+35 HGPTQDL
-42 FAGLDPQRWDEV
+42 FSALAPEV
-54 HHDPVRLLSTF
+54 WAATHDP
-65 SAGELEELARDGDL
+65 LEALRGADQARVAELAAEEEF
-79 VARVGA
+79 VARVRA
-85 AKADLDDYLGSRRW
+85 LHADLNDYLTRPAW
-99 YQDEASRSPGSDGGS
+99 ADELKDGA
-114 KGGLPASIAYFSPE
+114 KGIAYFSME
-128 YGITEVLPQYSGGH
+128 FGVSQTLPNYSGGL
-142 GLLAGDH
+142 GVLAGDH
-149 LKAASDLGVPIVGVG
+149 LKAASDLGLPLIALG
-164 LFYTTGY
+164 LMYRHGY
-171 FKQSLD
+171 FQQSLSAD
-177 ASGWQQETYPVLD
+177 GWQLEQYPALD
-190 PQGLPLH
+190 PEQLPLRPVT
-197 LLREDDGTP
+197 LSSGQQL
-206 CVVTVAMPG
+206 VVSVPLEGRVLSA
-215 GASLR
+215 A
-220 AHVWRAQVGRVPL
+220 VWRAEVGRIPL
-233 LLLDSDV
+233 LLLDTDIEN
-240 PGNDDA
+240 NDPDL
-246 MRAVT
+246 RGIT
-251 ERLYG
+251 DRLYG
-256 GGGEQRLQQEML
+256 GDAEHRLRQEIL
-268 LGIGGVRAL
+268 LGIGGVRAA
-277 RLWSRLTGAPEP
+277 RAFCDLTGHPGV
-289 EVFHTNEGH
+289 EVFHANEGH

-313 EELTYPEARTLART
+313 EDLSYAEARTLART

-355 GSQMCSLLPTVP
+355 GGQMCAMLPTVP
-367 LDEII
+367 LDEVI

-411 AGLWPG
+411 ADLWPG
-417 FEPAEVPIGS
+417 FEPSEIPIGS

-433 HGTWADRLV
+433 RGTWADRLV
-442 AERATD
+442 TERATD
-448 PLSMPDDALW
+448 PLSMPDEALW

-465 HRLVD
+465 HRLVG
-470 EVRTR
+470 EVRSR
-475 TRAAWRERG
+475 TRAAWIERG

-657 YDLLEHDVVPGFY
+657 YDLLEHVVVPAFY

-681 WLAKVRHTLS
+681 WLSKVRHTLS
-691 ATAPEVSADRMVRE
+691 ATAPEVSAERMVRE
-705 YATAY
+705 YATDY
-710 YRPAARSARS
+710 YRPAARSARA
-720 TRPAIGDLVEYIE
+720 TRPAIEELVEYIA
-733 KVSAGW
+733 KVRAGW
-739 DAVRVGASTATVLP
+739 DAVRVGPSTVAVVP
-753 EGVEIAAEIALG
+753 EGVDLAAEIDLG
-765 SLEDGDVRVEAVI
+765 PLEDGDVRVEAVI
-778 GGVDEAGE
+778 GGVSEGGD
-786 IVDGR
+786 IVGGKP
-791 AVRLHFDGEGYRAV
+791 VRLHFDGERYRAV
-805 LPGQVGRFGYA
+805 LPAQVGRFGYA
-816 VRVLPQHR
+816 VRVLPQNR
-824 LLTGPAELGLV
+824 LLAGPAELGLV

>member
-1 MGEVKAIRRFSV
+1 MHAEGTFTV
-13 RTALPEPITALGD
+13 EPTYPASLAPLAD
-26 LAMNLRWSW
+26 LALNLRWVW
-35 HSPTREL
+35 HGPTQDL
-42 FAGLDPQRWDEV
+42 FSTIAPEVWAETRDPLQALRGADQ
-54 HHDPVRLLSTF
+54 
-65 SAGELEELARDGDL
+65 
-79 VARVGA
+79 ARVAALGA
-85 AKADLDDYLGSRRW
+85 DDEYVALVRALHADLNDYLTRPAW
-99 YQDEASRSPGSDGGS
+99 ADDLKDGA
-114 KGGLPASIAYFSPE
+114 KGIAYFSME
-128 YGITEVLPQYSGGH
+128 FGVSQTLPNYSGGL
-142 GLLAGDH
+142 GVLAGDH
-149 LKAASDLGVPIVGVG
+149 LKAASDLGLPLIALG
-164 LFYTTGY
+164 LMYRHGY
-171 FKQSLD
+171 FHQSLSAD
-177 ASGWQQETYPVLD
+177 GWQLEQYPELD
-190 PQGLPLH
+190 PEQLPLRPVT
-197 LLREDDGTP
+197 LSSGQQL
-206 CVVTVAMPG
+206 VVSVPLEGRVLSA
-215 GASLR
+215 A
-220 AHVWRAQVGRVPL
+220 VWRADVGRIPL
-233 LLLDSDV
+233 LLLDTDIEN
-240 PGNDDA
+240 NDADL
-246 MRAVT
+246 RKVT
-251 ERLYG
+251 DRLYG
-256 GGGEQRLQQEML
+256 GDAEHRLRQEIL
-268 LGIGGVRAL
+268 LGIGGVRAA
-277 RLWSRLTGAPEP
+277 RAFCDLTGHPGV
-289 EVFHTNEGH
+289 EVFHANEGH

-313 EELTYPEARTLART
+313 EDLTYAQARALART

-355 GSQMCSLLPTVP
+355 GGQMCSLLPTVP
-367 LDEII
+367 LDDVI

-417 FEPAEVPIGS
+417 FEPGEVPIGS

-442 AERATD
+442 VERATD
-448 PLSMPDDALW
+448 PLSMPDETLW
-458 RLRTTLR
+458 RMRNTMR
-465 HRLVD
+465 QRLVG
-470 EVRTR
+470 EVRAR
-475 TRAAWRERG
+475 TRAAWLERG

-529 LLDPDR
+529 LLSEDR

-545 HPHDDEGKRL
+545 HPADDEGKRL

-630 DGNNG
+630 DGSNG

-640 AVGVDPGRRDD
+640 AVGVDAGRRDD

-657 YDLLEHDVVPGFY
+657 YDLLEHDVVPAFY

-675 DDAPPR
+675 DDAPAR

-691 ATAPEVSADRMVRE
+691 STAPEVSADRMVRE
-705 YATAY
+705 YATGY
-710 YRPAARSARS
+710 YRPAARSART
-720 TRPAIGDLVEYIE
+720 TRPAIGELVDYMER
-733 KVSAGW
+733 VRAGW
-739 DAVRVGASTATVLP
+739 DDVRIGSSSATVVP
-753 EGVEIAAEIALG
+753 EGVDLTADVDLG
-765 SLEDGDVRVEAVI
+765 GLEDGDVRVEAVL

-791 AVRLHFDGEGYRAV
+791 PVRLHFDGERYRAV

>member
-1 MGEVKAIRRFSV
+1 MHAEGTFTVEPVY
-13 RTALPEPITALGD
+13 PESLAPLAD
-26 LAMNLRWSW
+26 LALNLRWVW
-35 HSPTREL
+35 HGPTQDL
-42 FAGLDPQRWDEV
+42 
-54 HHDPVRLLSTF
+54 F
-65 SAGELEELARDGDL
+65 SALAPEVWAVTRDPLEALRGADQARVAALAADEEY
-79 VARVGA
+79 VARVRA
-85 AKADLDDYLGSRRW
+85 LHADLNDYLTRPAW
-99 YQDEASRSPGSDGGS
+99 ADELKDGA
-114 KGGLPASIAYFSPE
+114 KGVAYFSME
-128 YGITEVLPQYSGGH
+128 FGVSQTLPNYSGGL
-142 GLLAGDH
+142 GVLAGDH
-149 LKAASDLGVPIVGVG
+149 LKAASDLGLPLIALG
-164 LFYTTGY
+164 LMYRHGY
-171 FKQSLD
+171 FQQSLSAD
-177 ASGWQQETYPVLD
+177 GWQLEQYPELD
-190 PQGLPLH
+190 PEQLPLRPVT
-197 LLREDDGTP
+197 LSSGQQL
-206 CVVTVAMPG
+206 VVSVPLEGRVLNA
-215 GASLR
+215 A
-220 AHVWRAQVGRVPL
+220 VWRAEVGRIPL
-233 LLLDSDV
+233 LLLDTDIENNDSDLR
-240 PGNDDA
+240 GITD
-246 MRAVT
+246 
-251 ERLYG
+251 RLYG
-256 GGGEQRLQQEML
+256 GDAEHRLRQEIL
-268 LGIGGVRAL
+268 LGIGGVRAA
-277 RLWSRLTGAPEP
+277 RAFCDLTGHPGV
-289 EVFHTNEGH
+289 EVFHANEGH

-313 EELTYPEARTLART
+313 EDLSYAQARTLART

-355 GSQMCSLLPTVP
+355 GGQMCTMLPTVP
-367 LDEII
+367 LDEVI

-411 AGLWPG
+411 ADLWPG
-417 FEPAEVPIGS
+417 FEPSEIPIGS

-433 HGTWADRLV
+433 RGTWADRLV
-442 AERATD
+442 TERATD
-448 PLSMPDDALW
+448 PLSMPDEALW

-470 EVRTR
+470 EVRSR
-475 TRAAWRERG
+475 TRAAWIERG

-651 IEADAL
+651 IESDAL
-657 YDLLEHDVVPGFY
+657 YDLLEHDVVPAFY

-681 WLAKVRHTLS
+681 WLSKVRHTLS
-691 ATAPEVSADRMVRE
+691 ATAPEVSAERMVRE
-705 YATAY
+705 YATDY
-710 YRPAARSARS
+710 YRPAARSARA
-720 TRPAIGDLVEYIE
+720 TRPAIEELVEYIA
-733 KVSAGW
+733 KVRAGW
-739 DAVRVGASTATVLP
+739 DAVRVGPSTVAVVP
-753 EGVEIAAEIALG
+753 EGVDLAAEIDLG
-765 SLEDGDVRVEAVI
+765 PLEDGDVRVEAVI
-778 GGVDEAGE
+778 GGVSEGGD
-786 IVDGR
+786 IVGGKP
-791 AVRLHFDGEGYRAV
+791 VRLHFDGERYRAV
-805 LPGQVGRFGYA
+805 LPAQVGRFGYA
-816 VRVLPQHR
+816 VRVLPQNR
-824 LLTGPAELGLV
+824 LLAGPAELGLV

>member
-1 MGEVKAIRRFSV
+1 MHAEGTFTVEPVYPE
-13 RTALPEPITALGD
+13 ALAPLAD
-26 LAMNLRWSW
+26 LARNLRWVW
-35 HSPTREL
+35 HGPTQDL
-42 FAGLDPQRWDEV
+42 FSTVAPEVWAATRDP
-54 HHDPVRLLSTF
+54 
-65 SAGELEELARDGDL
+65 LEALRGADQ
-79 VARVGA
+79 ARVA
-85 AKADLDDYLGSRRW
+85 ALGGDTEFVALVRALHADLNDYLTRPAW
-99 YQDEASRSPGSDGGS
+99 ADELTDGA
-114 KGGLPASIAYFSPE
+114 KGIAYFSME
-128 YGITEVLPQYSGGH
+128 FGVSQTLPNYSGGL
-142 GLLAGDH
+142 GVLAGDH
-149 LKAASDLGVPIVGVG
+149 LKAASDLGLPLIALG
-164 LFYTTGY
+164 LLYRHGY
-171 FKQSLD
+171 FQQSLSAD
-177 ASGWQQETYPVLD
+177 GWQLEAYPELD
-190 PQGLPLH
+190 PAQLPLRPVT
-197 LLREDDGTP
+197 LSSGQQL
-206 CVVTVAMPG
+206 VVSVPLEGRVLSA
-215 GASLR
+215 A
-220 AHVWRAQVGRVPL
+220 VWRADVGRVPL
-233 LLLDSDV
+233 LLMDTDIEN
-240 PGNDDA
+240 NDPDL
-246 MRAVT
+246 RGVT
-251 ERLYG
+251 DRLYG
-256 GGGEQRLQQEML
+256 GDAEHRLRQEIL
-268 LGIGGVRAL
+268 LGIGGVRAT
-277 RLWSRLTGAPEP
+277 RAFCDLTGHPGV
-289 EVFHTNEGH
+289 EVFHANEGH

-313 EELTYPEARTLART
+313 EDLTYPEARTLART

-657 YDLLEHDVVPGFY
+657 YDLLEHDVVPAFY

-733 KVSAGW
+733 KVRAGW

>member
-1 MGEVKAIRRFSV
+1 MHAEGTFTVEPVYPDSLAPLAEL
-13 RTALPEPITALGD
+13 AL
-26 LAMNLRWSW
+26 NLRWVW
-35 HSPTREL
+35 HGPTQDVFATVAPDVWAATRDPLAALRGADQARVDTLGADGEFVALVRAVHADLNDYRTRPAWADEL
-42 FAGLDPQRWDEV
+42 
-54 HHDPVRLLSTF
+54 
-65 SAGELEELARDGDL
+65 RDG
-79 VARVGA
+79 
-85 AKADLDDYLGSRRW
+85 AKG
-99 YQDEASRSPGSDGGS
+99 
-114 KGGLPASIAYFSPE
+114 IAYFSME
-128 YGITEVLPQYSGGH
+128 FGVSQTLPNYSGGL
-142 GLLAGDH
+142 GVLAGDH
-149 LKAASDLGVPIVGVG
+149 LKAASDLGLPLIALG
-164 LFYTTGY
+164 LLYRHGY
-171 FKQSLD
+171 FQQSLSAD
-177 ASGWQQETYPVLD
+177 GWQLEQYPELD
-190 PQGLPLH
+190 PGRLPLRPVT
-197 LLREDDGTP
+197 LSTGQQL
-206 CVVTVAMPG
+206 VVSVPLENRVLSA
-215 GASLR
+215 A
-220 AHVWRAQVGRVPL
+220 VWRADVGRIPL
-233 LLLDSDV
+233 LLLDTDIEN
-240 PGNDDA
+240 NDPDL
-246 MRAVT
+246 RAVT
-251 ERLYG
+251 DRLYG
-256 GGGEQRLQQEML
+256 GDAEHRLRQEIL
-268 LGIGGVRAL
+268 LGIGGVRAA
-277 RLWSRLTGAPEP
+277 RAFCDLTGHPGF
-289 EVFHTNEGH
+289 EVFHANEGH

-313 EELTYPEARTLART
+313 DELTYPQARTLART

-396 NGVSKLHGAVSREMF
+396 NGVSRLHGAVSREMF

-433 HGTWADRLV
+433 HGTWADRVV

-475 TRAAWRERG
+475 TRAAWIERG

-529 LLDPDR
+529 LLDDER

-545 HPHDDEGKRL
+545 HPADDEGKRL

-657 YDLLEHDVVPGFY
+657 YDLLEHEVVPAFY
-670 DRRDA
+670 DRRDGG
-675 DDAPPR
+675 DPPAR

-691 ATAPEVSADRMVRE
+691 STAPEVSAERMVRE
-705 YATAY
+705 YAAGY
-710 YRPAARSARS
+710 YRPAARSARA
-720 TRPAIGDLVEYIE
+720 TRPAVAELVQYIDR
-733 KVSAGW
+733 VRAGW
-739 DAVRVGASTATVLP
+739 PDVSVGRSSAAVVP
-753 EGVEIAAEIALG
+753 EGVDLTAEIELG
-765 SLEDGDVRVEAVI
+765 ALEDGDVRVEAVI
-778 GGVDEAGE
+778 GGVGEAGE
-786 IVDGR
+786 IVSGR
-791 AVRLHFDGEGYRAV
+791 PVRLHFDGERYRAV
-805 LPGQVGRFGYA
+805 LPAQVGRFGYA

-824 LLTGPAELGLV
+824 LLSGPAELGLV

>member
-1 MGEVKAIRRFSV
+1 MHAEGTFTVEPAYPESLAPLANLARNLRWVWHGPTQDLFATVAPEVWAATRDPLE
-13 RTALPEPITALGD
+13 ALRGADQARVAALGD
-26 LAMNLRWSW
+26 DAEFVALVRA
-35 HSPTREL
+35 
-42 FAGLDPQRWDEV
+42 V
-54 HHDPVRLLSTF
+54 H
-65 SAGELEELARDGDL
+65 
-79 VARVGA
+79 
-85 AKADLDDYLGSRRW
+85 ADLNDYLTRPSW
-99 YQDEASRSPGSDGGS
+99 ADELTDGA
-114 KGGLPASIAYFSPE
+114 KGIAYFSME
-128 YGITEVLPQYSGGH
+128 FGVSQTLPNYSGGL
-142 GLLAGDH
+142 GVLAGDH
-149 LKAASDLGVPIVGVG
+149 LKAASDLGLPLIALG
-164 LFYTTGY
+164 LLYRHGY
-171 FKQSLD
+171 FQQSLSAD
-177 ASGWQQETYPVLD
+177 GWQLEAYPELD
-190 PQGLPLH
+190 PAQLPLRPVT
-197 LLREDDGTP
+197 LSSGQQL
-206 CVVTVAMPG
+206 VVSVPLEGRVLSA
-215 GASLR
+215 A
-220 AHVWRAQVGRVPL
+220 VWRADVGRIPL
-233 LLLDSDV
+233 LLMDTDIEN
-240 PGNDDA
+240 NDPDL
-246 MRAVT
+246 RGVT
-251 ERLYG
+251 DRLYG
-256 GGGEQRLQQEML
+256 GDAEHRLRQEIL
-268 LGIGGVRAL
+268 LGIGGVRAA
-277 RLWSRLTGAPEP
+277 RAFCDLTGHPGV
-289 EVFHTNEGH
+289 EVFHANEGH

-313 EELTYPEARTLART
+313 EELSYAEARTLART

-442 AERATD
+442 AERAAD
-448 PLSMPDDALW
+448 PLSMPDEALW

-484 AVDAELGWTD
+484 AVDAELGWTE

-568 RHRIAFLPNYS
+568 RHRIVFLPNYS

-657 YDLLEHDVVPGFY
+657 YDLLEHDVVPAFY

-691 ATAPEVSADRMVRE
+691 ATAPEVAADRMVRE

-710 YRPAARSARS
+710 YRPAARSARA
-720 TRPAIGDLVEYIE
+720 TRPAIGDLVEYID
-733 KVSAGW
+733 KVRSGW
-739 DAVRVGASTATVLP
+739 DAVRVGESTATVLP
-753 EGVEIAAEIALG
+753 EGVEIAAAVALG
-765 SLEDGDVRVEAVI
+765 ALEDGDIRVEAVI
-778 GGVDEAGE
+778 GGVDEAGD
-786 IVDGR
+786 IVEGR
-791 AVRLHFDGEGYRAV
+791 AVRLHFDGERYRAV

>member
-1 MGEVKAIRRFSV
+1 MHAEGTFTVEPAYPESLAPLADLARNLRWVWHGPTQDLFATVAPEVWAATRDPLE
-13 RTALPEPITALGD
+13 ALRGADQARVAALGD
-26 LAMNLRWSW
+26 DAEFVALVRA
-35 HSPTREL
+35 
-42 FAGLDPQRWDEV
+42 V
-54 HHDPVRLLSTF
+54 H
-65 SAGELEELARDGDL
+65 
-79 VARVGA
+79 
-85 AKADLDDYLGSRRW
+85 ADLNDYLTRPSW
-99 YQDEASRSPGSDGGS
+99 ADELTDGA
-114 KGGLPASIAYFSPE
+114 KGIAYFSME
-128 YGITEVLPQYSGGH
+128 FGVSQTLPNYSGGL
-142 GLLAGDH
+142 GVLAGDH
-149 LKAASDLGVPIVGVG
+149 LKAASDLGLPLIALG
-164 LFYTTGY
+164 LLYRHGY
-171 FKQSLD
+171 FQQSLSAD
-177 ASGWQQETYPVLD
+177 GWQLEAYPELD
-190 PQGLPLH
+190 PAQLPLRPVT
-197 LLREDDGTP
+197 LSSGQQL
-206 CVVTVAMPG
+206 VVSVPLEGRVLSA
-215 GASLR
+215 A
-220 AHVWRAQVGRVPL
+220 VWRADVGRIPL
-233 LLLDSDV
+233 LFMDTDIEN
-240 PGNDDA
+240 NDPDL
-246 MRAVT
+246 RGVT
-251 ERLYG
+251 DRLYG
-256 GGGEQRLQQEML
+256 GDAEHRLRQEIL
-268 LGIGGVRAL
+268 LGIGGVRAA
-277 RLWSRLTGAPEP
+277 RAFCDLTGHPGV
-289 EVFHTNEGH
+289 EVFHANEGH

-313 EELTYPEARTLART
+313 EELSYAEARTLART

-372 ALGAEADPGVFN
+372 ALGAEADAGVFN

-442 AERATD
+442 AERAAD
-448 PLSMPDDALW
+448 PLSMPDEALW

-484 AVDAELGWTD
+484 AVDAELGWTE

-657 YDLLEHDVVPGFY
+657 YDLLEHDVVPAFY

-691 ATAPEVSADRMVRE
+691 ATAPEVAADRMVRE

-710 YRPAARSARS
+710 YRPAARSARA
-720 TRPAIGDLVEYIE
+720 TRPAIGDLVEYID
-733 KVSAGW
+733 KVRSGW
-739 DAVRVGASTATVLP
+739 DAVRVGESTATVLP
-753 EGVEIAAEIALG
+753 EGVEIAAAVALG
-765 SLEDGDVRVEAVI
+765 ALEDGDIRVEAVI
-778 GGVDEAGE
+778 GGVDEAGD
-786 IVDGR
+786 IVEGR
-791 AVRLHFDGEGYRAV
+791 AVRLHFDGERYRAV